1 MLPKSLLY
9 GVLVGTLSRC
19 VCNTSHP
26 HLMIEPVDLILKEF
40 EWLGYPVG
48 VLRAGLNRVSVRRS
62 CDYLAD
68 VASSIG
74 SDDA

>member
-1 MLPKSLLY
+1 M
-9 GVLVGTLSRC
+9 VLCLGAC
-19 VCNTSHP
+19 VTHPSHP

-40 EWLGYPVG
+40 EWLGHPVG
-48 VLRAGLNRVSVRRS
+48 VLKAGLNRVSVRRS